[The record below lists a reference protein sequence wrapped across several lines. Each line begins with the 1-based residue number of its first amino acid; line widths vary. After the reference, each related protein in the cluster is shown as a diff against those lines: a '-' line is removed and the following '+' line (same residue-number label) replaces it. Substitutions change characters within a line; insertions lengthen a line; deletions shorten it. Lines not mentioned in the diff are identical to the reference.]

1 MIFRK
6 NSGFTLIELLIVI
19 ALIGVLAVALLSTIN
34 PVEQTRKAKDSA
46 RKAAAAEMLN
56 SLERF
61 QATFF
66 CYPWEITLTDP
77 TPACGTGTAP
87 GTLTEADIVA
97 DMSVNSSEMKPEFF
111 TRDVVTST
119 GTNRLKLTEGATSQL
134 IHICFVPESES
145 FQAQADKNDAGVVTT
160 GGTHVCVPE

>member
-46 RKAAAAEMLN
+46 RKAAAAELLN
-56 SLERF
+56 SAERF

-66 CYPWEITLTDP
+66 CYPWSYETACEDPEVFPVEEISITDLEDVLVD
-77 TPACGTGTAP
+77 T
-87 GTLTEADIVA
+87 
-97 DMSVNSSEMKPEFF
+97 SSEMKPEFF
-111 TRDVVTST
+111 HRDVIA
-119 GTNRLKLTEGATSQL
+119 NPDEHPL
-134 IHICFVPESES
+134 ILSVDDSNLAHICFVPESQT
-145 FQAQADKNDAGVVTT
+145 FIAQADKSAVGIVIAD
-160 GGTHVCVPE
+160 GTHVCVPE